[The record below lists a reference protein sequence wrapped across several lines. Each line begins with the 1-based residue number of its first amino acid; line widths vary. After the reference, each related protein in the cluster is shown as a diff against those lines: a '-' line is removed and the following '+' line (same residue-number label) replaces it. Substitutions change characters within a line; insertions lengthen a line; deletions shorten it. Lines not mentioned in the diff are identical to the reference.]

1 MLKGDLRVK
10 NNKKGVMRMKKF
22 LLVSFILCS
31 FYGFSAKVNTSKNNT
46 SVTENKT
53 KNIGEMTIKETIEK
67 LSESD
72 KKKFKN
78 IALKWLW

>member
-1 MLKGDLRVK
+1 
-10 NNKKGVMRMKKF
+10 MKKF

-31 FYGFSAKVNTSKNNT
+31 IYGFSAKVNTSKNNT
-46 SVTENKT
+46 SVTEN

-72 KKKFKN
+72 KKKFN
-78 IALKWLW
+78 FEYLKET